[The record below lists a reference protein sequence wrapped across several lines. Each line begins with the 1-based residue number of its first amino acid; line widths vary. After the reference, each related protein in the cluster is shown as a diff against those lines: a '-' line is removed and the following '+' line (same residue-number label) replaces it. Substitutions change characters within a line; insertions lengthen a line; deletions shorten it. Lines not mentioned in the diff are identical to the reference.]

1 MKEIEEAIKEK
12 EIRPIRMDNMEW
24 KHAVIAAL
32 LTNEMKEELEKKNKE
47 GIIRERQKRKV
58 RMILTHASK
67 KQGPYMVDED
77 TMSEEQLLDDMLS
90 KYQEAA
96 LLDDTH
102 WIIVDEVLYHVRK
115 EKRRNRKKWM

>member
-115 EKRRNRKKWM
+115 EKRRNRKK